1 MSNLIKR
8 RGFITLLGG
17 ATLVY
22 SLSAYA
28 QQARRIAVL
37 MGIAEGDPEAK
48 ARLDALRQGLASL
61 GWKEGENVRFEY
73 RFADGRVD
81 RVLAYAEELVQMSP
95 DVIVANSAPAVAALA
110 AATRTIPIVF
120 AQVADPVQAG
130 LVASLANPGGNITGF
145 TQFEPAIGE
154 KWLQILKEIAPAA
167 TRIGLVGNSQ
177 NPIWSKSLAAI
188 NAVAPL
194 LAVEVIPL
202 SAINVAGIERN
213 IEEFSHKPNGG
224 LIVLTDIINTVHRDR
239 IIALAATYRLPAI
252 YPYRYWVRS
261 GGLASY
267 GIDNLDLYRRA
278 ASYVDRIFKGANP
291 AELPVQ
297 TPTKFDLII
306 NLKTAE
312 ALGLQVPPPVL
323 ARADEVIE

>member
-1 MSNLIKR
+1 MIGR
-8 RGFITLLGG
+8 RKFITLLGG
-17 ATLVY
+17 AIVVY

-28 QQARRIAVL
+28 QQPRRIAVL

-48 ARLDALRQGLASL
+48 ARLDALRQGLASF
-61 GWKEGENVRFEY
+61 GWKEGENVHLEY

-81 RVLAYAEELVQMSP
+81 RVVAYAEEFVRMSP
-95 DVIVANSAPAVAALA
+95 DVIVANSAPAVAALG

-145 TQFEPAIGE
+145 TQFEPSIGE
-154 KWLQILKEIAPAA
+154 KWLQTLKEIAPTV
-167 TRIGLVGNSQ
+167 TRIGLLGNSQ

-188 NAVAPL
+188 KAVAPL
-194 LAVEVIPL
+194 LAVEVSPL
-202 SAINVAGIERN
+202 SAINLVGIERN
-213 IEEFSHKPNGG
+213 IEEFSRDPNGG

-239 IIALAATYRLPAI
+239 IIALAATHRLPAI
-252 YPYRYWVRS
+252 YPYRYWVTS

-312 ALGLQVPPPVL
+312 ALGLQVPPTLL

>member
-1 MSNLIKR
+1 MKR
-8 RGFITLLGG
+8 REFMTLLGG
-17 ATLVY
+17 ATVVY

-61 GWKEGENVRFEY
+61 GWKEGENVHLEY
-73 RFADGRVD
+73 RFADGRMD
-81 RVLAYAEELVQMSP
+81 RVLAYAEEFVRMSP
-95 DVIVANSAPAVAALA
+95 DVIVANSAPAVAALS

-120 AQVADPVQAG
+120 AQVADPVEAG

-145 TQFEPAIGE
+145 TQFEPSIGE
-154 KWLQILKEIAPAA
+154 KWLQTLKEIAPAV
-167 TRIGLVGNSQ
+167 TRVGLLGNSQ

-188 NAVAPL
+188 RTVAPL
-194 LAVEVIPL
+194 LRAEVIPL
-202 SAINVAGIERN
+202 SAVKLEEIEHN
-213 IEEFSHKPNGG
+213 IEQFSREANGG
-224 LIVLTDIINTVHRDR
+224 LIVLTDIINTVNRDR
-239 IIALAATYRLPAI
+239 IIALAATHRLPAI
-252 YPYRYWVRS
+252 YPYRYWALS

-267 GIDNLDLYRRA
+267 GIDNLNLYRGA
-278 ASYVDRIFKGANP
+278 ASYIDRIFKGASP
-291 AELPVQ
+291 ADLPVQ
-297 TPTKFDLII
+297 TPTRFDLII

-312 ALGLQVPPPVL
+312 ALGLTVPPTLL

>member
-1 MSNLIKR
+1 MIR
-8 RGFITLLGG
+8 REFMTLLGG
-17 ATLVY
+17 ATVVY

-61 GWKEGENVRFEY
+61 GWKEGENVHLEY

-81 RVLAYAEELVQMSP
+81 RVLAYAEEFVRMSP
-95 DVIVANSAPAVAALA
+95 DVIVANSAPAVAALS

-120 AQVADPVQAG
+120 AQVADPVEAG

-145 TQFEPAIGE
+145 TQFEPSIGE
-154 KWLQILKEIAPAA
+154 KWLQTLKEIAPAV
-167 TRIGLVGNSQ
+167 TRVGLLGNSQ

-188 NAVAPL
+188 RTVAPL
-194 LAVEVIPL
+194 LRAEVIPL
-202 SAINVAGIERN
+202 SAVKLEEIEHN
-213 IEEFSHKPNGG
+213 IEQFSREANGG
-224 LIVLTDIINTVHRDR
+224 LIVLTDIINTVNRDR
-239 IIALAATYRLPAI
+239 IIALAATHRLPAI
-252 YPYRYWVRS
+252 YPYRYWALS

-267 GIDNLDLYRRA
+267 GIDNLNLYRGA
-278 ASYVDRIFKGANP
+278 ASYIDRIFKGASP
-291 AELPVQ
+291 ADLPVQ
-297 TPTKFDLII
+297 TPTRFDLII
-306 NLKTAE
+306 NLKTAG
-312 ALGLQVPPPVL
+312 ALGLTVPPSLL